1 MELIKIVLQQSNVQI
16 VYVTEEES
24 LYIMKMQFEQ

>member
-1 MELIKIVLQQSNVQI
+1 MELIKKVLQQSNVQI

>member
-1 MELIKIVLQQSNVQI
+1 MELIKKVLQQSNVQR